1 MDDRD
6 IIEAYRGLWKIEDSF
21 RVMKTD
27 FDARPVY
34 CSTEDHIRAH
44 FLICY
49 ISLLIMRLMQ
59 IDTDWQFSAGE
70 ISDELSKIV
79 GHKMKQNFYLFD
91 HFSGLIEKLCAKVG
105 IEINREILSKGQIR
119 EIMAKVKK

>member
-1 MDDRD
+1 
-6 IIEAYRGLWKIEDSF
+6 
-21 RVMKTD
+21 
-27 FDARPVY
+27 
-34 CSTEDHIRAH
+34 
-44 FLICY
+44 
-49 ISLLIMRLMQ
+49 MRLMQ

-91 HFSGLIEKLCAKVG
+91 HFSDLIEKLCGKVG